1 MNLNYPLISFSP
13 NPKDTWTLRDAV
25 RGTQT
30 FGGIGSGKT
39 SGSGRT
45 IAKAFLKNGFGGI
58 ILCAKP
64 DERVNWEQMAAD
76 CGRSGDVIVFTED
89 SPHRFNPLSY
99 ELNRSGKG
107 AGDSYNLV
115 NLFMSIYQM
124 GRAFSGQGMAK
135 EGDRFWD
142 NALKR
147 CIRRMIDLLKLADE
161 EVSVLNMQKLL
172 TSALDQDEV
181 QELQAMLTGEDKQ
194 AMWKELKTWSNSNF
208 YIKCMM
214 QAANVK
220 VATGQEEIDFQFKM
234 LRSYFERE
242 FAKLA
247 EKTRTIIIESFLG
260 IAEPFLGGIL
270 KKHFAQETNIYPEWT
285 YEKQKIIIL
294 DFPIKNYLDAGVY
307 AQGIFKLMFQQALER
322 RAYQEDV
329 DTPVFLWV
337 DEAQLFLNDYD
348 QTFQTTARSSGTCTV
363 FLSQNISNY
372 YKAMG
377 GSNPK
382 PSVDSLL
389 ANLSTKIFHA
399 NNDAVTNEW
408 AANVIGRKF
417 RRMKSV
423 SISEKESA
431 TVSEQLHFQVEPA
444 AFNEL
449 NSGGKHL
456 DDSSLDYKVEG
467 IVTVTGKKW
476 SNDKNYIKLR
486 FTQK

>member
-1 MNLNYPLISFSP
+1 MNLNYPLIKFSSH
-13 NPKDTWTLRDAV
+13 PKDTWTLRDAV
-25 RGTQT
+25 RGTQI

-45 IAKAFLKNGFGGI
+45 IAKAFLKNGLGGVVH
-58 ILCAKP
+58 CAKP
-64 DERVNWEQMAAD
+64 DERANWEKLAAE
-76 CGRSGDVIVFTED
+76 CGRSDDLIIFEED
-89 SPHRFNPLSY
+89 CSYAFNPLSY
-99 ELNRSGKG
+99 ELTRTGKG

-115 NLFMSIYQM
+115 NLFMNIYQM
-124 GRAFSGQGMAK
+124 GRAFSGQGMAR

-147 CIRRMIDLLKLADE
+147 CMRRMIDLLKLADE
-161 EVSVLNMQKLL
+161 EVSVFNMQRLI
-172 TSALDQDEV
+172 TSTLDRNEV
-181 QELQAMLTGEDKQ
+181 QELHTMLAGTDKNTT
-194 AMWKELKTWSNSNF
+194 WKELKNWADTNF

-220 VATGQEEIDFQFKM
+220 ASDKQAETDFQFKM
-234 LRSYFERE
+234 LRNYFERE
-242 FAKLA
+242 FGHLA

-285 YEKQKIIIL
+285 YEQKKIIIL

-322 RAYQEDV
+322 RAYKEAS

-337 DEAQLFLNDYD
+337 DESQIFISDYD
-348 QTFQTTARSSGTCTV
+348 QTFQATARSSGTCTV

-377 GSNPK
+377 GKNPK

-449 NSGGKHL
+449 NAGGKHL

-467 IVTVTGKKW
+467 IITVTGKKW
-476 SNDKNYIKLR
+476 SNNKNYIKLR